1 MEMCA
6 AAERRETRKAPPRAQ
21 NRHEEEPSAMEK
33 SLVLLSAPR
42 EGTVPTP
49 AELDAKPGG
58 AADGDGHEGIV
69 AAERREPRDA
79 TPPRVRFAMGDST
92 LPSVGQRTE
101 TDTKE
106 SWPPRGGSRGT
117 RLPRA

>member
-6 AAERRETRKAPPRAQ
+6 AAERGGTREAPPRAQ

-33 SLVLLSAPR
+33 NLVLLRRTCSAAIFS
-42 EGTVPTP
+42 EDLASGVEQSNVV
-49 AELDAKPGG
+49 ELLRGKALC
-58 AADGDGHEGIV
+58 
-69 AAERREPRDA
+69 RL
-79 TPPRVRFAMGDST
+79 PPNST
-92 LPSVGQRTE
+92 LHPVGQRTE
-101 TDTKE
+101 TATEK